1 MKLKFIFIGFGKK
14 EEELEIEKSMR
25 YSEILEKIF
34 KINPETVI
42 LLRNSCPIPI
52 DDFAEEGEIK
62 VVRVISGG

>member
-14 EEELEIEKSMR
+14 EEELEIEKDMR
-25 YSEILEKIF
+25 YSEILEKIL

-42 LLRNSCPIPI
+42 LLRNSSPIPL
-52 DDFAEEGEIK
+52 DEFAEEGEIK